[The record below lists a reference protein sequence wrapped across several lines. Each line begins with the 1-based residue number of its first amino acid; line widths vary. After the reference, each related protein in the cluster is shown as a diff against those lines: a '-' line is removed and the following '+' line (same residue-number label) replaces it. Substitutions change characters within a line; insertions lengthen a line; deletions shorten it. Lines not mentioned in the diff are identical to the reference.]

1 MERAV
6 PITASFLPSI
16 LQNRKEDHQLNLLN
30 DPLYFV
36 VIEKS
41 LFFSSCLLE

>member
-1 MERAV
+1 MERTV
-6 PITASFLPSI
+6 PIIASFFPSI
-16 LQNRKEDHQLNLLN
+16 LQNIKEDHQRNLLN